1 MSRFPIVQRVAIS
14 YIHAGHVGCAVRLIA
29 SSLGSCA
36 WWNDHENDC
45 ETARWFGN
53 DAGLELVAAGVT
65 LRMTDPSGVLHW
77 TCPPAAAGAG
87 PVEAAG
93 LM

>member
-1 MSRFPIVQRVAIS
+1 
-14 YIHAGHVGCAVRLIA
+14 
-29 SSLGSCA
+29 LGETG
-36 WWNDHENDC
+36 HENGC
-45 ETARWFGN
+45 ETAQRFGD

-77 TCPPAAAGAG
+77 TCPPGAAGAG
-87 PVEAAG
+87 PVGAAG